1 MRGKLIDNKLM
12 NKTKKVQ
19 EKRDLFIQFSEE
31 EIEEMGWEK
40 NQKLSIK
47 VDEETGQITLEPFVK
62 IELEIGDWPR
72 EILEFLVGES
82 CERDISV
89 NEVINEVLV
98 KSLNTYDKFKSKT
111 V

>member
-1 MRGKLIDNKLM
+1 MGRKLIDNESM
-12 NKTKKVQ
+12 NKTKKIQ
-19 EKRDLFIQFSEE
+19 EKKDLFIQFSEE
-31 EIEEMGWEK
+31 EVQEMGWEE
-40 NQKLSIK
+40 NQKLSVK

-98 KSLNTYDKFKSKT
+98 KTLNTYDKFKSKT
-111 V
+111 I